1 MCNKAVPPDGN
12 EEAVFAALSY
22 PRKLL
27 LLFLTFAR
35 IAALVVG
42 GGLAILPVVEETF
55 ARKYKLLTEEDLLD
69 MAVLVQSVP
78 GIIAGNAAAFV
89 GMRVAGYPGVLVSIL
104 GVAFPS
110 VTVITI
116 IAMLFP
122 GLQVENPFLQGA
134 FTGVKACIT
143 GLIAVSAF
151 RLGKKVLTKGYF
163 EITSFAFCLFLLI
176 WFKMNPAWIVLLSII
191 SGLLY
196 SFLLQGRLKKAQK
209 EAK

>member
-1 MCNKAVPPDGN
+1 MPEGKGN
-12 EEAVFAALSY
+12 EPFSSLSY

-89 GMRVAGYPGVLVSIL
+89 GMRVAGFPGVVVSLL

-122 GLQVENPFLQGA
+122 GLQTDNPYLQGA

-151 RLGKKVLTKGYF
+151 RLGKKVLSRGYF
-163 EITSFAFCLFLLI
+163 EILSFALCLFLLI
-176 WFKMNPAWIVLLSII
+176 WFKMNPAWIVLLSIFL
-191 SGLLY
+191 GLFY
-196 SFLLQGRLKKAQK
+196 SFLLQGRLKKAEK
-209 EAK
+209 EGK

>member
-1 MCNKAVPPDGN
+1 MGSKENTQEGGEGAP
-12 EEAVFAALSY
+12 FTSLSY
-22 PRKLL
+22 SRKLL

-55 ARKYKLLTEEDLLD
+55 AKKYKLLTEEDLLD

-122 GLQVENPFLQGA
+122 GLQVENPYLQGA

-151 RLGKKVLTKGYF
+151 RLGKKVLAKGYF
-163 EITSFAFCLFLLI
+163 EIISFAVCLFLLI
-176 WFKMNPAWIVLLSII
+176 WFKMNPAWIVLLSIVL
-191 SGLLY
+191 GLLY
-196 SFLLQGRLKKAQK
+196 SFLLKRRLEKAQK
-209 EAK
+209 EVK